1 MPTSPKKSTKRTKP
15 PVKVTRRK
23 NKPRDVQRTT
33 VLAAARAVF
42 MENGFGGA
50 SMREIAAKAGVNE
63 AMLYRISP
71 SKTALFEEAVS
82 GPLEEAVRQAV
93 EQSSLVGQR
102 APGVLEMKQLTG
114 RYVEDMLV
122 AMREIAP
129 LLNAALLTDAESGRR
144 FYSER
149 IEPSFQ
155 RMVKVIESNLA
166 FWPHREFDPEFLIRA
181 VFGMCWFTAVDVRF
195 RGDGQADAG
204 RQSEQIVQLIFEG
217 LLLKRGAA

>member
-1 MPTSPKKSTKRTKP
+1 MPTSPKKSTKRAKT
-15 PVKVTRRK
+15 PVKVTGRK
-23 NKPRDVQRTT
+23 NKPREVQRVT

-82 GPLEEAVRQAV
+82 GPLEEAVRQTV

-166 FWPHREFDPEFLIRA
+166 FWPHRDFDPEFLIRA

-195 RGDGQADAG
+195 RGDGQADPG